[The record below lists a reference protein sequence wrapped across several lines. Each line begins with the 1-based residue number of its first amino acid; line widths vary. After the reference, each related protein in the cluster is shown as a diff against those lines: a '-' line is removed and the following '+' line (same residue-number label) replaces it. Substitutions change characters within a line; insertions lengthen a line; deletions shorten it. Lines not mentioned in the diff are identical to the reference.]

1 MQQLERCV
9 SRCRPARCRQRPG
22 YARRG
27 RHGRNRNQCVYEGVF
42 GGRHIHEGVVMTR
55 DTIFR
60 AATPNSATVITSGRR
75 AYSKP
80 YIIRTSLYSIIR

>member
-1 MQQLERCV
+1 MQQLERCRK
-9 SRCRPARCRQRPG
+9 SMPSCAPPSAPG
-22 YARRG
+22 CAGRG
-27 RHGRNRNQCVYEGVF
+27 RHGRNRNRCGHEGVF
-42 GGRHIHEGVVMTR
+42 GSRRIHEGRVMTR

>member
-1 MQQLERCV
+1 MVAMAATETGV
-9 SRCRPARCRQRPG
+9 VMKGFSRR
-22 YARRG
+22 
-27 RHGRNRNQCVYEGVF
+27 
-42 GGRHIHEGVVMTR
+42 IHEGRVMTR